1 MRKGSVSRKRGFT
14 LVETVVTVGI
24 VAALAAVVYPTIVK
38 QFDAADPTRV
48 AEDLNNI
55 RTGIETFGVNV
66 RPNQPKDIEDLANVL
81 RTVAPDSTARGALYT
96 TSDSSNWLGPY
107 ISISVPP
114 TLAANDTAITTGYG
128 APILNRLKL
137 YDADVAND
145 TIASPGTGAEFIAAR
160 ILNLSG
166 AAFNAVNLL
175 IDGPTEA
182 TAATRRAN
190 GRFRCPA
197 AGTDTDPCPNAY
209 FLLDPIR

>member
-1 MRKGSVSRKRGFT
+1 MKAPQSRRRGFT

-24 VAALAAVVYPTIVK
+24 VAALAAVVYPTVVR
-38 QFDAADPTRV
+38 QLDSADPTRM

-55 RTGIETFGVNV
+55 RTGVETFGVNV
-66 RPNQPKDIEDLANVL
+66 RPNQPKDIEDLANLL
-81 RTVAPDSTARGALYT
+81 RSVAPDSTARGALYT
-96 TSDSSNWLGPY
+96 PSDSANWKGPY
-107 ISISVPP
+107 IAISVPEA
-114 TLAANDTAITTGYG
+114 LAANDTAVTSGFG

-137 YDADVAND
+137 YDADITND
-145 TIASPGTGAEFIAAR
+145 TVPSPGTGAEFVAAR

-182 TAATRRAN
+182 SAAPRRAN

-197 AGTDTDPCPNAY
+197 GGADAVACPNAY
-209 FLLDPIR
+209 YLLDPIR